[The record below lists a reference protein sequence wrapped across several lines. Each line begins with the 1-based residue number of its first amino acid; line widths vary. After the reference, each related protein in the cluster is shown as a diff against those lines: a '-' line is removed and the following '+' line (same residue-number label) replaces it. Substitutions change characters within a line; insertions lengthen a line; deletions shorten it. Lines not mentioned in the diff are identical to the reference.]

1 VAGGGQTGRGH
12 GAGGGHF
19 GAGGHITSGQRGL
32 GHGGH
37 SPHSFLQELLSMIIG
52 CCFGILL
59 FKTYLLRSAEG
70 GHSVF
75 NMYWLISGQEGGTGI
90 VLLRTYLLRSGSL
103 QGGQV
108 GREFAPHGHG
118 QVFLQFEQCAP
129 EPLLVN
135 PSFVAQPDQYP
146 IKKIR
151 ATAIINENTF
161 TRIGTSL
168 L

>member
-1 VAGGGQTGRGH
+1 
-12 GAGGGHF
+12 
-19 GAGGHITSGQRGL
+19 
-32 GHGGH
+32 
-37 SPHSFLQELLSMIIG
+37 MIIV
-52 CCFGILL
+52 CCLGILL

-75 NMYWLISGQEGGTGI
+75 NMYWLISGHVGAVGI

-108 GREFAPHGHG
+108 GREFAPQGQGH
-118 QVFLQFEQCAP
+118 VFLQFEQCAP
-129 EPLLVN
+129 EPPLVN
-135 PSFVAQPDQYP
+135 PSFVAQPDKYP
-146 IKKIR
+146 IRKITV
-151 ATAIINENTF
+151 TAIITENTF